1 MIQAYFLENCV
12 RKFENSKVRKFSG
25 FLKISISTSAY
36 LGIGVYGDLADS
48 AKVHQL
54 ERTFRGTKPPLFMA
68 ILTFSGCTRRKV
80 WPTGLLDSETARPQ
94 ARSREKKSGTTGSK
108 FQTHFYDWGRPGS
121 CSAASAGPEKWS
133 EISLNSKIEWKSG
146 LQSYAVLGRISL

>member
-1 MIQAYFLENCV
+1 MAVLNLVQAYFLENCV

-25 FLKISISTSAY
+25 FFEILISTSGY

-54 ERTFRGTKPPLFMA
+54 ERTFRGTASPIPTC
-68 ILTFSGCTRRKV
+68 ISTFSGWARRKV

-94 ARSREKKSGTTGSK
+94 ARSRENKFGHYGVKISKS
-108 FQTHFYDWGRPGS
+108 FFRL
-121 CSAASAGPEKWS
+121 GPTSIVFSSFCRSRKVVWNQS
-133 EISLNSKIEWKSG
+133 ELKNRVTFRLAILP
-146 LQSYAVLGRISL
+146 